1 MNKVFGEWKTSI
13 IRLLH
18 IHRSSRWWLLS
29 WPFLLFAGYPITFTS
44 SFLGYSKKST
54 SGHIFK
60 KFISE
65 PTGWPCRT
73 PCTTQLSTAG
83 WTQGITSLCCC
94 KRNKQSNTF
103 LLVWS
108 IPYLSIQF
116 LPRLYSEVTFWK
128 DFSSLQIL
136 AIHSLVLKLS

>member
-1 MNKVFGEWKTSI
+1 
-13 IRLLH
+13 
-18 IHRSSRWWLLS
+18 
-29 WPFLLFAGYPITFTS
+29 
-44 SFLGYSKKST
+44 
-54 SGHIFK
+54 
-60 KFISE
+60 
-65 PTGWPCRT
+65 
-73 PCTTQLSTAG
+73 
-83 WTQGITSLCCC
+83 
-94 KRNKQSNTF
+94 